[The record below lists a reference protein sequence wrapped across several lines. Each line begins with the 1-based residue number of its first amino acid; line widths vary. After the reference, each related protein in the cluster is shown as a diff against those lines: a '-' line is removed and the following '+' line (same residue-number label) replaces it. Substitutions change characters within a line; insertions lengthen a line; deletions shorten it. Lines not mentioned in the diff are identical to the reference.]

1 MTARVWIAVAFAF
14 TVFFAILTLSVIVR
28 TGVDVLTLTSLF
40 VLVLLGV
47 GLYGALTHPPDE

>member
-1 MTARVWIAVAFAF
+1 MTARVWIAVALAF
-14 TVFFAILTLSVIVR
+14 TVFFAILTISVIVR
-28 TGVDVLTLTSLF
+28 TGIDVLTLVSLF